1 MSWPQPA
8 DNTGS
13 SPGGELSS
21 YLAPI
26 RAAERDPQQL
36 EQLYQSARRTRA
48 VPQFRADLVVSY
60 QESPANLLYGAWYYR
75 LQHAAAQDE
84 QGSRHSVSWKLAV
97 PLSVLVGLLFWLL
110 SDPHLTVTAQ
120 IPYLAI
126 LWAPITALFIIA
138 FLTLAARRN
147 YLRTALVGVALL
159 AVTAYVLAV
168 IPRLAS
174 AGQQTYLTLMLAHVP
189 LLAWGAIGIALLG
202 WRSPARDRFAFLWKS
217 IEVIGT
223 AGVAAIAGGIF
234 VGLTYGM
241 FQALGIALPDLVLR
255 LLIAGGAGLIP
266 VLAVA
271 AVYDPAAGPSDQ
283 EFGRG
288 FGRILAILMQALLPL
303 TLIVL
308 VIYLCF
314 IPFNFLQPFVN
325 RDVLIVY
332 NVMLFAIMGLL
343 IGVTP
348 VSADDLSPRYQR
360 ALRTGILALA
370 ALVVLV
376 SLYAL
381 AAIVYRTAQGTL
393 TMNRLTIIG
402 WNIINVGV
410 LVVLLYK
417 QLRLGRAGWVDALHS
432 TFRLGIVAYLIW
444 AAFLVL
450 ALPWLF

>member
-1 MSWPQPA
+1 MSQPQPV
-8 DNTGS
+8 DVTGS
-13 SPGGELSS
+13 SPGGVSPS

-26 RAAERDPQQL
+26 RDAHSDPQQL
-36 EQLYQSARRTRA
+36 EQLYQSARRARTMS
-48 VPQFRADLVVSY
+48 QFRADLMASY

-75 LQHAAAQDE
+75 LQHAAAHDE
-84 QGSRHSVSWKLAV
+84 RGSRHGVSWKLAV
-97 PLSVLVGLLFWLL
+97 PLSVIVGLLFWLL

-126 LWAPITALFIIA
+126 FWAPITTLFIIA
-138 FLTLAARRN
+138 FLTLAARHS
-147 YLRTALVGVALL
+147 YLRAALVGAALV
-159 AVTAYVLAV
+159 AVTAYILAV
-168 IPRLAS
+168 VPRLAS
-174 AGQQTYLTLMLAHVP
+174 TGQQTYLTLMLAHVP
-189 LLAWGAIGIALLG
+189 LLAWGAIGVALLG
-202 WRSPARDRFAFLWKS
+202 RRSPAKERFAFLWKS

-271 AVYDPAAGPSDQ
+271 AGYDPAASPSDQ
-283 EFGRG
+283 EFRRG
-288 FGRILAILMQALLPL
+288 FVILMQALLPL

-332 NVMLFAIMGLL
+332 NVMLFAIVGLL

-348 VSADDLSPRYQR
+348 VNADDLSPRYQR

-393 TMNRLTIIG
+393 TMNRLAIIG
-402 WNIINVGV
+402 WNTINIGI

-417 QLRLGRAGWVDALHS
+417 QLRLGRAGWAGWVDALHA
-432 TFRLGIVAYLIW
+432 TFRLGTVVYLIW
-444 AAFLVL
+444 AAFLIL